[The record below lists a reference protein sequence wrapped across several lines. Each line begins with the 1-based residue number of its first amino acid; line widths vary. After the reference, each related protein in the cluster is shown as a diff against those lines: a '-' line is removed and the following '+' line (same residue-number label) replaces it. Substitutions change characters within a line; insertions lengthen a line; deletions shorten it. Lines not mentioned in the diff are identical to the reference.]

1 MKVRIVIEATI
12 DQNEYYDTYE
22 NYYDTLEKTKL
33 LKDMRTD
40 MIANAQY
47 GVQQWADRLSFK
59 TLKIKDKIWS

>member
-1 MKVRIVIEATI
+1 MKIKIVIEATI

-22 NYYDTLEKTKL
+22 NNYDTKDKTKL

-47 GVQQWADRLSFK
+47 GLQQWGDRLSFE
-59 TLKIKDKIWS
+59 TLEIKDKVWN

>member
-12 DQNEYYDTYE
+12 DQNEYYDTK
-22 NYYDTLEKTKL
+22 EKTKL

-59 TLKIKDKIWS
+59 TLEIKDKVWN

>member
-22 NYYDTLEKTKL
+22 NYYDTKDKTKL

-47 GVQQWADRLSFK
+47 GLQQWGDRLSFE
-59 TLKIKDKIWS
+59 TLEIKDKVWN

>member
-22 NYYDTLEKTKL
+22 DYYDSTEKTKL

-47 GVQQWADRLSFK
+47 GVQQWADRLSFQ
-59 TLKIKDKIWS
+59 TLKIKNKIWS